1 MKFTKILFV
10 FISVGL
16 ITACGG
22 GASST
27 SAQGDS
33 TQNSGTINS
42 GTVNSGTVDNSQN
55 SGNTNTGNTNGG
67 NANSGSNTPAVL
79 NYITLRHNSVVGG
92 FLATEDTISATLA
105 AQGGYQSGAHYSQ
118 SRDNYLAKIQSYLN
132 DSETSYKSFNILLPV
147 DRISVVNLLNTYKT
161 EDKNYAAT
169 YYAGVNWNMP
179 VNSLPAFI
187 SDVQLRIDAAY
198 SLTIASLP

>member
-33 TQNSGTINS
+33 TQNG

-55 SGNTNTGNTNGG
+55 SGNTNTGNT
-67 NANSGSNTPAVL
+67 NSGSNTPAVL

-92 FLATEDTISATLA
+92 FLETEKAISATLS
-105 AQGGYQSGAHYSQ
+105 AQGSYQSSTHYSQ

-132 DSETSYKSFNILLPV
+132 DSETSYKTFNILLPV
-147 DRISVVNLLNTYKT
+147 DRVSVVNLLNTYKT

-169 YYAGVNWNMP
+169 YYSSVNWSMP

-198 SLTIASLP
+198 GLTIASLP

>member
-1 MKFTKILFV
+1 MKLTKILLV

-16 ITACGG
+16 FTACGG

-33 TQNSGTINS
+33 TQNS

-55 SGNTNTGNTNGG
+55 SGNTNTGNTNTG
-67 NANSGSNTPAVL
+67 NTNSGSNTPAVL

-92 FLATEDTISATLA
+92 FLATEDTISATLSS
-105 AQGGYQSGAHYSQ
+105 QGKYLSGAHYSQ
-118 SRDNYLAKIQSYLN
+118 SRDNYLGKIQSFLN

-147 DRISVVNLLNTYKT
+147 DKTSIVSQLNTYKT
-161 EDKNYAAT
+161 EDKNYAST
-169 YYAGVNWNMP
+169 YYSSVNWGLSG
-179 VNSLPAFI
+179 NSLPAFI
-187 SDVQLRIDAAY
+187 DDVHLRIEAAY
-198 SLTIASLP
+198 GLTIASLP